1 MYIIKVMTKINSLI
15 IVHET
20 LKLKILMINVEIR
33 GVATLKVVAVPAI
46 SEKTAVKSI
55 NLPNGPSVLF
65 FSSGRHA
72 SEYF

>member
-20 LKLKILMINVEIR
+20 SRLKILMINVEIR

-46 SEKTAVKSI
+46 SEKTEDGIRIEVD
-55 NLPNGPSVLF
+55 
-65 FSSGRHA
+65 
-72 SEYF
+72 ED